1 MTYLRYIFP
10 PYRLR
15 ALTCLVFALVLAT
28 VAPTLA
34 QTPRVDARANV
45 LRLGLNVSGFNTRD
59 PHYAA
64 SFADR
69 ILADLVFNGL
79 IRFTPG
85 QAPNLEPDLA
95 ENIPEP
101 QIINGKQTWTFF
113 LKKGIYFQG
122 EGPLRRREVTSE
134 AVLRSFKKTMDPR
147 RSAYA
152 GGYQGI
158 FIQALDRY
166 TVRFTVDPPQSPLL
180 FLPKVADYAG
190 GFITAEVHDPR
201 EPESPRLLGTGPFKI
216 LGQFD
221 DRFVLTAHDHYF
233 RGRPQLDGIEI
244 FFVPRPAD
252 RLPAFRDYLDLMA
265 GESNE
270 GWVNRV
276 MALDHARVNILG
288 VQETATLHFNTRK
301 PPFSDIRVRKAVA
314 YALDREGFVHP
325 FGETMAQSIFSPVPP
340 YMPGGLSRDNVKAM
354 GLDYPTN
361 LDKARKLLAD
371 AGYPKGFRITT
382 VASELD
388 QYLKNART
396 LEAQLARVGIQ
407 LDLVLA
413 GHARMHKLIRSQDYP
428 LVLYEAFRPNT
439 DEILSRFFH
448 SESSVITGRAP
459 ATNFSHY
466 DGIDALIEKARGE
479 RITLNQIKLWE
490 YAQIKLLE
498 DMVVYPLHF
507 RQQAFARKDYL
518 ELGHPVTAAMALYP
532 QITEKTRLILPRP
545 GTGERP

>member
-1 MTYLRYIFP
+1 MKTDGTLKYSIPLILAVILILAGRAWP
-10 PYRLR
+10 DTAPRLDR
-15 ALTCLVFALVLAT
+15 AS
-28 VAPTLA
+28 
-34 QTPRVDARANV
+34 NV
-45 LRLGLNVSGFNTRD
+45 LRMGLNVSGFNTLD

-85 QAPNLEPDLA
+85 QAPRLEPDLA

-101 QIINGKQTWTFF
+101 EIIDGKQTWTFH
-113 LKKGIYFQG
+113 LKKGVFFQG
-122 EGPLRRREVTSE
+122 NSAPAHREMTASH
-134 AVLRSFKKTMDPR
+134 VLRSFKKTMDPE

-190 GFITAEVHDPR
+190 GFIVMEINDPR
-201 EPESPRLLGTGPFKI
+201 DPECPRLLGTGPFRI
-216 LGQFD
+216 QGRFP
-221 DRFVLTAHDHYF
+221 DRFSLRAHPQYF
-233 RGRPQLDGIEI
+233 RGQPVLDGVDIY
-244 FFVPRPAD
+244 FLPRPWE
-252 RLPAFRDYLDLMA
+252 RMPAFDHYLDLMA
-265 GESNE
+265 GESNQD
-270 GWVNRV
+270 WVQEV
-276 MALDHARVNILG
+276 MSRPGARVNILG
-288 VQETATLHFNTRK
+288 VQETATLHFNTGK

-314 YALDREGFVHP
+314 HALDRSAFIQP
-325 FGETMAQSIFSPVPP
+325 FGSAMARPVYSPVPP
-340 YMPGGLSRDNVKAM
+340 HMPGGLSRANVTSL
-354 GLDYPTN
+354 GLDYPFD
-361 LDKARKLLAD
+361 LKKAKSLLAQ
-371 AGYPKGFRITT
+371 AGYPHGFTISM

-388 QYLKNART
+388 QYHKNART
-396 LEAQLARVGIQ
+396 LEHQLARIGIR

-413 GHARMHKLIRSQDYP
+413 SHARMHQLIRSKDYP

-448 SESSVITGRAP
+448 SESSVTRGRSP

-466 DGIDALIEKARGE
+466 SGIDQIIEKARQE

-498 DMVVYPLHF
+498 DMVVYPLHH
-507 RQQAFARKDYL
+507 RQQTFARKAYL
-518 ELGHPVTAAMALYP
+518 NLAHPVKAAMALYP
-532 QITEKTRLILPRP
+532 QITEKTRLTLPRP
-545 GTGERP
+545 APGAPHENLP